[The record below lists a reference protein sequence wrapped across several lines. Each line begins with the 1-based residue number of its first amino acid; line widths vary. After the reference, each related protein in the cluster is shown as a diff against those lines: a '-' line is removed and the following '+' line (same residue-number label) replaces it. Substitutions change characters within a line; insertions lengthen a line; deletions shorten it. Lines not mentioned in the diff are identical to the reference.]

1 MHGFNLHIPQD
12 SLPAGVDQCQLD
24 IKASVAGKYNFP
36 CNLQLVSGVFWVHSH
51 PPGQFQQLLTVEIQH
66 CAKMNSTAKLSFVR
80 ARCSQKNLPYTFKQL
95 EGSGSFTEKTS
106 YGLLE
111 LKNFSGLAVAG
122 ENVER
127 VYTASLYYFG
137 SELHSREIH
146 FVVSWDDEIHRTVSD
161 NIIILT
167 TTINFIVLL
176 QRVIEEY
183 SSKRAVL
190 GVNQFVEFEEDRITL
205 DIPMAAWYRS
215 RGRMENN
222 PNVSSYSG

>member
-1 MHGFNLHIPQD
+1 MCSQTSILYIFCCVLLFQNKTCSFILWNVFFLPCSDLPGVEVVASTSVIVTNSPQVFHWEGYGFNLHIPQD

-80 ARCSQKNLPYTFKQL
+80 APCSQKNLPYTFKQL
-95 EGSGSFTEKTS
+95 EGSGSFIEKTS

-146 FVVSWDDEIHRTVSD
+146 FVVS
-161 NIIILT
+161 
-167 TTINFIVLL
+167 
-176 QRVIEEY
+176 
-183 SSKRAVL
+183 
-190 GVNQFVEFEEDRITL
+190 
-205 DIPMAAWYRS
+205 
-215 RGRMENN
+215 
-222 PNVSSYSG
+222 